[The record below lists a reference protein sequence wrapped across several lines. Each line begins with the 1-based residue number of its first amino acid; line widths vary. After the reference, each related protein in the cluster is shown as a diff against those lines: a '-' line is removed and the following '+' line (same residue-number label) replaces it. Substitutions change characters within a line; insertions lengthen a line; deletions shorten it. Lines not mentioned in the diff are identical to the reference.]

1 MRVLRRRADRAN
13 FQTSPHPEESVI
25 RRQSAAA
32 ILVIAGVFSAARLAA
47 QQPNP
52 DPRIGLRAGWMDA
65 AQAAWNMRLVSTN
78 PPPKEF
84 IPAEPG
90 DFGYMNSDIAFQGH
104 YVIQGSFRGFQVWD
118 VSDPAHPTRTT
129 LNICPDMQ
137 SDVSVYRHLL
147 FVSGE
152 SLDGRVDCGTQGIQG
167 PASPDRFRG
176 IRIYDISDLAHPK
189 GVAAVQ
195 TCRGSHTHTVVTD
208 PHDTGAVFVYV
219 SGQAPVRPA
228 AELAGCV
235 GASPDQDTSSALYRL
250 DVIRVPLASPEKAQ
264 IVSHPRIFEG
274 LSKVTAHGMAPV
286 DSIQATKTVDSLK
299 AAGAFAVIMED
310 QAFVLPAQG
319 FVTPLLDSAVRARG
333 GSGAPTA
340 ADSAAL
346 RNALQGI
353 VDAMMKGPPTHR
365 GPDQCHD
372 VTVYPALGIGAGAC
386 AEYGLLLDIKDAAHP
401 TRIAA
406 ASDSNFSYWHSATF
420 NNDGSKVLFT
430 DEWGGGVG
438 PKCRKTDRP
447 QWGADAL
454 FTIANG
460 VLTFAGY
467 YKLPAPQTDKENCVA
482 HNGNLIPVPGR
493 DIMVQGWY
501 QGGVSV
507 FDWTDP
513 AHPVEI
519 AFFDRGPMDSTKLE
533 IAGSWSA
540 YWYNGLIYSSEIAR
554 GLDILELQP
563 SAQLT
568 RNELDAAKLVRLESQ
583 NVQDQQQIVWPAS
596 FVVSRAYVD
605 QLERSHGLAAARI
618 QAVRSALSAAEAK
631 KGAARSSALTSLATQ
646 LDRDAAT
653 SSDAGK
659 VKTLAAQVR
668 DLAHH

>member
-1 MRVLRRRADRAN
+1 M
-13 FQTSPHPEESVI
+13 I
-25 RRQSAAA
+25 RRQSAVP
-32 ILVIAGVFSAARLAA
+32 ILAIAGAFMSARAVA
-47 QQPNP
+47 QQPSP
-52 DPRIGLRAGWMDA
+52 DPRVGLKAGWMDA
-65 AQAAWNMRLVSTN
+65 AQAAWNMRLVSTT
-78 PPPKEF
+78 PQAKEF
-84 IPAEPG
+84 TPEQPG
-90 DFGYMNSDIAFQGH
+90 DFAYMNSDLAFQGH

-118 VSDPAHPTRTT
+118 VSDPAHPVRTT

-152 SLDGRVDCGTQGIQG
+152 DFGGRIDCGTQGAQG
-167 PASPDRFRG
+167 PVSPDRFRG
-176 IRIYDISDLAHPK
+176 IRIYDISDITHPK
-189 GVAAVQ
+189 SVANVQ

-208 PHDTGAVFVYV
+208 PHDTGAVFIYV
-219 SGQAPVRPA
+219 SGQASVRPA
-228 AELAGCV
+228 QELAGCS
-235 GASPDQDTSSALYRL
+235 ATSPDQDTSSALYRL
-250 DVIRVPLASPEKAQ
+250 DIIRVPLAAPERAQ
-264 IVSHPRIFEG
+264 IVSRPRIFEG
-274 LSKVTAHGMAPV
+274 LSKVTGHGMAPA
-286 DSIQATKTVDSLK
+286 DSIQATKSVDSAK
-299 AAGAFAVIMED
+299 AAGAFAAIMED
-310 QAFVLPAQG
+310 QAFILPPQ
-319 FVTPLLDSAVRARG
+319 FVNPLLDSVVRARG
-333 GSGAPTA
+333 GSGAATA
-340 ADSAAL
+340 ADSTAL

-353 VDAMMKGPPTHR
+353 LNAMMQGPPTHR

-372 VTVYPALGIGAGAC
+372 VTAYPALGLAAGAC

-406 ASDSNFSYWHSATF
+406 ASDTNFSYWHSATF
-420 NNDGSKVLFT
+420 NNDGTKVLFT

-438 PKCRKTDRP
+438 PKCRATDRP
-447 QWGADAL
+447 QWGSDAL

-460 VLTFAGY
+460 TMTFRGY

-513 AHPVEI
+513 SHPVEI

-554 GLDILELQP
+554 GLDVLELQP
-563 SAQLT
+563 SALLT
-568 RNELDAAKLVRLESQ
+568 QNELDAAKLVRVASQ
-583 NVQDQQQIVWPAS
+583 NVQDQQKVVWPAS
-596 FVVSRAYVD
+596 FVVARAYVD

-618 QAVRSALSAAEAK
+618 QAVRGALGAAEQK
-631 KGAARSSALTSLATQ
+631 TGTARSGALTSLATA

-653 SSDAGK
+653 SSDATK
-659 VKTLAAQVR
+659 VKTLAAEVR
-668 DLAHH
+668 DLARH

>member
-1 MRVLRRRADRAN
+1 M
-13 FQTSPHPEESVI
+13 I

-32 ILVIAGVFSAARLAA
+32 ILVIAGAFFAARAVA
-47 QQPNP
+47 QQPTP
-52 DPRIGLRAGWMDA
+52 DPRVGLRAGWWDA
-65 AQAAWNMRLVSTN
+65 ASAAWNMRLISTS
-78 PPPKEF
+78 PPAKEL
-84 IPAEPG
+84 IPQEAG

-118 VSDPAHPTRTT
+118 VSNPAHPTRTL

-137 SDVSVYRHLL
+137 SDVSIYRNLL

-152 SLDGRVDCGTQGIQG
+152 STDGRIDCGTQGVQA

-176 IRIYDISDLAHPK
+176 IRIYDISDIAHPK
-189 GVAAVQ
+189 SVAAVQ
-195 TCRGSHTHTVVTD
+195 TCRGSHTHTVVID
-208 PHDTGAVFVYV
+208 PHDSGAVFIYV

-228 AELAGCV
+228 EELAGCV
-235 GASPDQDTSSALYRL
+235 GAVPDQDTSSALYRL
-250 DVIRVPLASPEKAQ
+250 DVIRVPLASPDKAQ
-264 IVSHPRIFEG
+264 IVSRPRIFEG
-274 LSKVTAHGMAPV
+274 LLKVTAHGMAPV
-286 DSIQATKTVDSLK
+286 DSLQATKTVDSLR

-319 FVTPLLDSAVRARG
+319 FVTPLLDSVVHARG
-333 GSGAPTA
+333 GSGVPTA
-340 ADSAAL
+340 ADSTAL
-346 RNALQGI
+346 RNAVQGI
-353 VDAMMKGPPTHR
+353 VDKMMKGPATNR

-372 VTVYPALGIGAGAC
+372 VTVYPALGVGAGAC

-401 TRIAA
+401 RRLAA

-420 NNDGSKVLFT
+420 NNDGTKVLFT
-430 DEWGGGVG
+430 DEWGGGIG

-454 FTIANG
+454 FMIANG
-460 VLTFAGY
+460 ALTFAGY

-507 FDWTDP
+507 FDWTDA
-513 AHPVEI
+513 AHPVAI

-563 SAQLT
+563 SPLLSQ
-568 RNELDAAKLVRLESQ
+568 NEIDAAKLVRLESQ
-583 NVQDQQQIVWPAS
+583 NVQDQQHVVWPAS
-596 FVVSRAYVD
+596 VVVSRAYVD

-618 QAVRSALSAAEAK
+618 QAVRSALSAAEGK
-631 KGAARSSALTSLATQ
+631 TGSARSSALTSLASQ
-646 LDRDAAT
+646 LDKDAAT
-653 SSDAGK
+653 SSDAAK

-668 DLAHH
+668 DLARH

>member
-1 MRVLRRRADRAN
+1 M
-13 FQTSPHPEESVI
+13 I
-25 RRQSAAA
+25 RRQPAAA

-52 DPRIGLRAGWMDA
+52 DPRVGLRAGWWNA
-65 AQAAWNMRLVSTN
+65 ESAAWNMRLVSTS
-78 PPPKEF
+78 PPATQL
-84 IPAEPG
+84 IPDSAG

-118 VSDPAHPTRTT
+118 VSDPAHPNRTV

-147 FVSGE
+147 FVSAE
-152 SLDGRVDCGTQGIQG
+152 SLDGRIDCGAQGVQAL
-167 PASPDRFRG
+167 ASPERFRG
-176 IRIYDISDLAHPK
+176 IRIYDISDVAHPK
-189 GVAAVQ
+189 SVAAVQ

-208 PHDTGAVFVYV
+208 RHDTGAVYIYV
-219 SGQAPVRPA
+219 SGQANVRPA
-228 AELAGCV
+228 EELAGCV
-235 GASPDQDTSSALYRL
+235 GASPDQDTSSARFRL
-250 DVIRVPLASPEKAQ
+250 DVIRVPLATPEKAQ
-264 IVSHPRIFEG
+264 IVSRPRIFEG
-274 LSKVTAHGMAPV
+274 LSQPATHGAAPQDIKIV
-286 DSIQATKTVDSLK
+286 DSAK
-299 AAGAFAVIMED
+299 AAGAFAGIMEGG
-310 QAFVLPAQG
+310 AFILPAP
-319 FVTPLLDSAVRARG
+319 FVTALLDSVVHARG

-340 ADSAAL
+340 ADSTAL
-346 RNALQGI
+346 RGAIQGI
-353 VDAMMKGPPTHR
+353 MDMMMNGPPTPAGTVHR

-372 VTVYPALGIGAGAC
+372 VTVYPTLGLAAGAC

-401 TRIAA
+401 ARIAA

-420 NNDGSKVLFT
+420 NNDGTKVLFT
-430 DEWGGGVG
+430 DEWGGGIG
-438 PKCRKTDRP
+438 PKCRITDLP

-460 VLTFAGY
+460 TMTFRGY

-507 FDWTDP
+507 FDWTDA

-563 SAQLT
+563 SALLSQ
-568 RNELDAAKLVRLESQ
+568 NELDAAKLVRLESQ
-583 NVQDQQQIVWPAS
+583 NVQDQQQVVWPAS

-605 QLERSHGLAAARI
+605 QLERSHGLAAPRV
-618 QAVRSALSAAEAK
+618 QAVRTTLRDAEGK
-631 KGAARSSALTSLATQ
+631 RGSARSRALTALAVQ
-646 LDRDAAT
+646 LDRDATT
-653 SSDAGK
+653 SSDAAK
-659 VKTLAAQVR
+659 VRTLAAQVR
-668 DLAHH
+668 DLARH

>member
-1 MRVLRRRADRAN
+1 M
-13 FQTSPHPEESVI
+13 I

-32 ILVIAGVFSAARLAA
+32 ILVIAGACFAARAVA

-52 DPRIGLRAGWMDA
+52 DPRVGLRAGWWNA
-65 AQAAWNMRLVSTN
+65 GAAAWNMRLVSTS
-78 PPPKEF
+78 PPAKEL

-118 VSDPAHPTRTT
+118 VSDPVHPTRTT

-137 SDVSVYRHLL
+137 SDVSVYRNLL

-152 SLDGRVDCGTQGIQG
+152 STDGRIDCGTQGVQA
-167 PASPDRFRG
+167 PASADRFRG
-176 IRIYDISDLAHPK
+176 IRIYDISDVAHPK
-189 GVAAVQ
+189 RVAAVQ

-208 PHDTGAVFVYV
+208 AHDTGAVFIYV
-219 SGQAPVRPA
+219 SGQAAVRPA
-228 AELAGCV
+228 EELAGCV
-235 GASPDQDTSSALYRL
+235 NAPPEKDTSSALFRL
-250 DVIRVPLASPEKAQ
+250 DVIRVPLAAPEKAQ
-264 IVSHPRIFEG
+264 IVNRPRVFEG
-274 LSKVTAHGMAPV
+274 LSKVTSHGMAPI
-286 DSIQATKTVDSLK
+286 DSAPATKTVDSAR
-299 AAGAFAVIMED
+299 AAGAFAAIMED
-310 QAFVLPAQG
+310 QAFILPAQ
-319 FVTPLLDSAVRARG
+319 FVTPMLDSVVRARG

-340 ADSAAL
+340 ADSTAL

-353 VDAMMKGPPTHR
+353 MDKMMKPQA

-372 VTVYPALGIGAGAC
+372 VTVYPALGVGAGAC

-401 TRIAA
+401 RRLAA

-420 NNDGSKVLFT
+420 NNDGTKVLFT

-460 VLTFAGY
+460 ALTFAGY

-507 FDWTDP
+507 FDWTDA

-563 SAQLT
+563 SPALSQ
-568 RNELDAAKLVRLESQ
+568 NEIDAAKLVRLESQ
-583 NVQDQQQIVWPAS
+583 NVQDQQPIVWPAS

-605 QLERSHGLAAARI
+605 QLERSHGLAATRV
-618 QAVRSALSAAEAK
+618 QAVRSALSAAEGK
-631 KGAARSSALTSLATQ
+631 TGSARSSALTSLATQ
-646 LDRDAAT
+646 LDKDAAS
-653 SSDAGK
+653 SSDAAK

>member
-1 MRVLRRRADRAN
+1 M
-13 FQTSPHPEESVI
+13 I
-25 RRQSAAA
+25 RRQSAVA
-32 ILVIAGVFSAARLAA
+32 ILAIAGAFVAARAVA

-52 DPRIGLRAGWMDA
+52 DPRVGLRAGWWNA
-65 AQAAWNMRLVSTN
+65 GQAAWNMRLVSTS

-84 IPAEPG
+84 IPDSAG

-118 VSDPAHPTRTT
+118 VSNPAHPVRTT

-137 SDVSVYRHLL
+137 SDVSVFGHLL

-152 SLDGRVDCGTQGIQG
+152 SVDGRIDCGTQGVQA

-176 IRIYDISDLAHPK
+176 IRIYDISDITHPRS
-189 GVAAVQ
+189 VAAVQ

-208 PHDTGAVFVYV
+208 SRDTGAVYIYV
-219 SGQAPVRPA
+219 SGQAPPRPA
-228 AELAGCV
+228 QELAGCV
-235 GASPDQDTSSALYRL
+235 GAPPDQDTSSALYRL
-250 DVIRVPLASPEKAQ
+250 DVIRVPRAAPERAQ
-264 IVSHPRIFEG
+264 IVNRPRIFEG
-274 LSKVTAHGMAPV
+274 LMKVTAHGMAPV
-286 DSIQATKTVDSLK
+286 DSAQATKTVDSLK

-319 FVTPLLDSAVRARG
+319 FVTPLLDSVVRARG

-346 RNALQGI
+346 RNAVQGI
-353 VDAMMKGPPTHR
+353 VDRMMKGPATNR

-420 NNDGSKVLFT
+420 NNDGTKVLFT

-460 VLTFAGY
+460 ALTFAGY

-507 FDWTDP
+507 FDWTDA
-513 AHPVEI
+513 AHPAEI

-540 YWYNGLIYSSEIAR
+540 YWYNGLIYSSEIGR
-554 GLDILELQP
+554 GLDVLELQP
-563 SAQLT
+563 SPLLSQ
-568 RNELDAAKLVRLESQ
+568 NEIDAAKLVRLESQ
-583 NVQDQQQIVWPAS
+583 NVQDQQRIVWPAS
-596 FVVSRAYVD
+596 LVVSRAYVD
-605 QLERSHGLAAARI
+605 QLERSHGLSAARL
-618 QAVRSALSAAEAK
+618 QAVRGALSAAEGK
-631 KGAARSSALTSLATQ
+631 TGAARSSALNALALQ
-646 LDRDAAT
+646 LDKDAAT
-653 SSDAGK
+653 SSDAAK
-659 VKTLAAQVR
+659 VKTLATQLR
-668 DLAHH
+668 DLARH

>member
-1 MRVLRRRADRAN
+1 M
-13 FQTSPHPEESVI
+13 I
-25 RRQSAAA
+25 RRQSAVA
-32 ILVIAGVFSAARLAA
+32 LLTIAGAFAARAVA
-47 QQPNP
+47 QQPTP
-52 DPRIGLRAGWMDA
+52 DPRIGLRAGWMNA
-65 AQAAWNMRLVSTN
+65 AQAAWNMRLVSTSA
-78 PPPKEF
+78 PPKEF
-84 IPAEPG
+84 VPAEPG
-90 DFGYMNSDIAFQGH
+90 DFGYMNSDIAFRGH

-118 VSDPAHPTRTT
+118 VSNPAHPTRTT

-137 SDVSVYRHLL
+137 SDVSVYRNLL

-152 SLDGRVDCGTQGIQG
+152 SPDGRIDCGTQGVQA

-176 IRIYDISDLAHPK
+176 IRIYDISDVAHPK
-189 GVAAVQ
+189 TVAAVQ

-208 PHDTGAVFVYV
+208 AHDTGAVFIYV
-219 SGQAPVRPA
+219 SGQAAVRPA
-228 AELAGCV
+228 EELAGCV
-235 GASPDQDTSSALYRL
+235 NAPPEKDTSSALFRL
-250 DVIRVPLASPEKAQ
+250 DVIRVPLATPDKAQ
-264 IVSHPRIFEG
+264 IVNRPRVFEG
-274 LSKVTAHGMAPV
+274 LSKATSHGMAPI
-286 DSIQATKTVDSLK
+286 DSVPATKTVDSAR
-299 AAGAFAVIMED
+299 AAGAFAAIMED
-310 QAFVLPAQG
+310 QAFVLPAQ
-319 FVTPLLDSAVRARG
+319 FVTPMLDSVVRARG

-340 ADSAAL
+340 ADSTAL

-353 VDAMMKGPPTHR
+353 MDKMMKPQA

-406 ASDSNFSYWHSATF
+406 VSDSNFSYWHSATF
-420 NNDGSKVLFT
+420 NNDGTKVLFT

-460 VLTFAGY
+460 TPTFAGY

-507 FDWTDP
+507 FDWTDA

-563 SAQLT
+563 SALLSQ
-568 RNELDAAKLVRLESQ
+568 NEIDAAKLVRLESQ
-583 NVQDQQQIVWPAS
+583 NVQDQQKILWPAS
-596 FVVSRAYVD
+596 VVVSRAYVD
-605 QLERSHGLAAARI
+605 QLERSHGLARARV
-618 QAVRSALSAAEAK
+618 QAVRSALSAAERK
-631 KGAARSSALTSLATQ
+631 TGSARSRALTALATQ
-646 LDRDAAT
+646 LERDAAT
-653 SSDAGK
+653 SSDAAK
-659 VKTLAAQVR
+659 VQALAAQVR
-668 DLAHH
+668 DLARH

>member
-1 MRVLRRRADRAN
+1 
-13 FQTSPHPEESVI
+13 
-25 RRQSAAA
+25 
-32 ILVIAGVFSAARLAA
+32 
-47 QQPNP
+47 
-52 DPRIGLRAGWMDA
+52 
-65 AQAAWNMRLVSTN
+65 
-78 PPPKEF
+78 
-84 IPAEPG
+84 
-90 DFGYMNSDIAFQGH
+90 
-104 YVIQGSFRGFQVWD
+104 
-118 VSDPAHPTRTT
+118 
-129 LNICPDMQ
+129 
-137 SDVSVYRHLL
+137 RHLL

-152 SLDGRVDCGTQGIQG
+152 STDGRIDCGTQGVQA

-189 GVAAVQ
+189 SVAAVQ

-208 PHDTGAVFVYV
+208 PHDTGAVFIYV

-228 AELAGCV
+228 QELAGCV
-235 GASPDQDTSSALYRL
+235 NAPPEKDTSSALFRL
-250 DVIRVPLASPEKAQ
+250 DVIRVPLAAPEKAQ
-264 IVSHPRIFEG
+264 IVNRPRVFEG
-274 LSKVTAHGMAPV
+274 LPKVTSHGMAPI
-286 DSIQATKTVDSLK
+286 DSAPATKTVDSAR
-299 AAGAFAVIMED
+299 AAGAFAAIMED
-310 QAFVLPAQG
+310 QAFILPAQ
-319 FVTPLLDSAVRARG
+319 FVTPMLDSVVRARG

-340 ADSAAL
+340 ADSTAL

-353 VDAMMKGPPTHR
+353 MDKMMKPQA

-372 VTVYPALGIGAGAC
+372 VTVYPALGVGAGAC

-401 TRIAA
+401 RRVAA

-420 NNDGSKVLFT
+420 NNDGTKVLFT

-460 VLTFAGY
+460 ALTFAGY

-507 FDWTDP
+507 FDWTD
-513 AHPVEI
+513 AVHPVEI

-563 SAQLT
+563 SALLSQ
-568 RNELDAAKLVRLESQ
+568 NELDAAKLVRLESQ
-583 NVQDQQQIVWPAS
+583 NVQDQQKIVWPAS

-605 QLERSHGLAAARI
+605 QLERSHGLAATRI

-631 KGAARSSALTSLATQ
+631 KGAARSSALTSLAVQ

-653 SSDAGK
+653 SSDTGK